1 MNVSGKGSIALE
13 NSLEAAIQGLP
24 TTSAMYPTCREAHL
38 LRKLLDP
45 SYQLPSIW
53 IGSRAEAYLHD
64 LIYGTTDMLANI
76 PKSDK
81 EKYLH
86 VAIGGTVEEMPNPDA
101 CLLNYWMNEWLK
113 KLGKV

>member
-1 MNVSGKGSIALE
+1 MFGRSSQNGV
-13 NSLEAAIQGLP
+13 
-24 TTSAMYPTCREAHL
+24 
-38 LRKLLDP
+38 P
-45 SYQLPSIW
+45 SPASPLW
-53 IGSRAEAYLHD
+53 INNAGD
-64 LIYGTTDMLANI
+64 NGTTDMLANI

-113 KLGKV
+113 KLRKV